1 MSTKVLAKRFFE
13 LSEQLE
19 KLGKTNRLTNFSERF
34 GKTENVDKELL
45 LGWFVKAQ
53 NLIEMTCGKDSGHF
67 QSFVKA
73 DDTSMLLGNY
83 AKFKNL
89 KAVFLAAK
97 EDFEGGYLVSVRN
110 LIQAEVAGNEI
121 DQATELWDSR
131 YITAAAVIAGV
142 VLETTLRT
150 LCEANGLSIGKLNKM
165 NDDLA
170 KAGVYNSLK
179 HKRVTSLA
187 ALRNSAAHG
196 KTDEF
201 TADDVKSM
209 IADVQRFAEEA
220 FS

>member
-1 MSTKVLAKRFFE
+1 MSNWK
-13 LSEQLE
+13 
-19 KLGKTNRLTNFSERF
+19 KLGETNRLTNFSERF
-34 GKTENVDKELL
+34 GKTENVDTELL

-73 DDTSMLLGNY
+73 DDTSTLLGNY

-150 LCEANGLSIGKLNKM
+150 LCEANELSIGKLNKM

-196 KTDEF
+196 KTAEF

-209 IADVQRFAEEA
+209 IADVQRFADEA